1 MKEPILFEMLIY
13 VLDLKNEFQNFK
25 KRTSYFR
32 KFQNISTNSKNVY
45 VFQKCRK
52 YKKFFV
58 DSIYLK
64 TWIQTMFTTSE
75 QVRELLV
82 FSWFGEMFRNY
93 KSSQVQK

>member
-1 MKEPILFEMLIY
+1 MVATLE
-13 VLDLKNEFQNFK
+13 
-25 KRTSYFR
+25 
-32 KFQNISTNSKNVY
+32 NVWKL
-45 VFQKCRK
+45 QKCVRNFQTVQE
-52 YKKFFV
+52 YKICSLFSENDVNTNFF
-58 DSIYLK
+58 LK